1 MRLINKSKSN
11 VKIFIIFFII
21 ITIIFAIITI
31 SMSRSIREY
40 YYNQKRQEA
49 VMIAQSIS
57 VYLSRNEDI
66 VDIAYQLVDEQLLM
80 SLKAVSTHY
89 GNYSNELIHKLID
102 DLDIN
107 EINIYNT
114 KGVIEYS
121 NKKYNIG
128 WHTYKSHKAYDFI
141 NSEDKVLIEDIRR
154 NAIGDKYYKYA
165 YMKNPDGSF
174 IQVGILE
181 ERVHSILDSF
191 RIQEYLDDIVKNEKI
206 LEIFALNS
214 NFEISASTNLD
225 NIGNQVNH
233 FSVLRDLNNGAIYEQ
248 LQNSGDQYIYEV
260 YIPVNYKPEK
270 IIAFGILYQ
279 INELGPLIKTNTV
292 NNLSGL
298 IVVYV
303 SLMLTVI
310 SFYRRSKKLESL
322 AYYDRLTGLPNKF
335 YLLNKL
341 NEKECNNKAIFLIEF
356 SNLSFLNQSLGYEY
370 GDETIKEVG
379 KHIKRVEN
387 KNIKLF
393 RFTADKFVLYIE
405 NQNGKKDLLSIL
417 DKVKEQFIHPL
428 IINNLSQHIFLKIG
442 VVECKGNSKSGDY
455 LLTEATIALNY
466 THDNEAFSYSFFD
479 DEMELKVQ
487 RDELI
492 EREIRDA
499 IKENNTSKLYLEYQ
513 PLVDLK
519 SNKIIGFEALARM
532 NSPQFGQVS
541 PLEFIDIA
549 ERKQLI
555 IPLSNFIIDKAS
567 EFVSDLVD
575 LGYYDMYISVNIS
588 GIHLLQEDFT
598 ATVLNIIKEN
608 GIRGHNIVLE
618 ITESTIME
626 NYQDVNN
633 RLMELRSHDLRIAI
647 DDFGTGYSSFSR
659 LTELNVD
666 ILKIDRDFIKDI
678 ANGDKNR
685 HITKDIITIAHRLG
699 VETVAEGVELLEQK
713 EYLIEHNC
721 DVIQG
726 YFFSRPITDKNAI
739 NLLKDHN

>member
-1 MRLINKSKSN
+1 
-11 VKIFIIFFII
+11 
-21 ITIIFAIITI
+21 
-31 SMSRSIREY
+31 
-40 YYNQKRQEA
+40 
-49 VMIAQSIS
+49 
-57 VYLSRNEDI
+57 
-66 VDIAYQLVDEQLLM
+66 
-80 SLKAVSTHY
+80 
-89 GNYSNELIHKLID
+89 
-102 DLDIN
+102 
-107 EINIYNT
+107 
-114 KGVIEYS
+114 
-121 NKKYNIG
+121 
-128 WHTYKSHKAYDFI
+128 
-141 NSEDKVLIEDIRR
+141 
-154 NAIGDKYYKYA
+154 
-165 YMKNPDGSF
+165 
-174 IQVGILE
+174 
-181 ERVHSILDSF
+181 
-191 RIQEYLDDIVKNEKI
+191 
-206 LEIFALNS
+206 
-214 NFEISASTNLD
+214 
-225 NIGNQVNH
+225 
-233 FSVLRDLNNGAIYEQ
+233 
-248 LQNSGDQYIYEV
+248 
-260 YIPVNYKPEK
+260 
-270 IIAFGILYQ
+270 
-279 INELGPLIKTNTV
+279 
-292 NNLSGL
+292 
-298 IVVYV
+298 
-303 SLMLTVI
+303 
-310 SFYRRSKKLESL
+310 
-322 AYYDRLTGLPNKF
+322 
-335 YLLNKL
+335 
-341 NEKECNNKAIFLIEF
+341 
-356 SNLSFLNQSLGYEY
+356 
-370 GDETIKEVG
+370 
-379 KHIKRVEN
+379 
-387 KNIKLF
+387 
-393 RFTADKFVLYIE
+393 
-405 NQNGKKDLLSIL
+405 
-417 DKVKEQFIHPL
+417 
-428 IINNLSQHIFLKIG
+428 
-442 VVECKGNSKSGDY
+442 
-455 LLTEATIALNY
+455 
-466 THDNEAFSYSFFD
+466 
-479 DEMELKVQ
+479 MELKVQ